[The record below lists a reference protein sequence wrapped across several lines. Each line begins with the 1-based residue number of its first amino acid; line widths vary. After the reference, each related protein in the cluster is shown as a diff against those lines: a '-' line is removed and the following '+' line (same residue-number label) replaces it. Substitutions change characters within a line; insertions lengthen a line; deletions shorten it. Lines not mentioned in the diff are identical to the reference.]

1 MSQWYVAVLVL
12 QCKIDGVPTG
22 RVDRQIHV
30 INAADHEAAYSKALF
45 LGSRAQHSY
54 PASDGGTVF
63 WEFKGLHELDAIL
76 SDTLGDGTEIWNQMS
91 EQDPAELVV
100 DKASLSAFWV
110 EANQDRKVSDILTEL
125 TPNTS
130 QERTRDR

>member
-1 MSQWYVAVLVL
+1 MSQWYVAVLVF

-30 INAADHEAAYSKALF
+30 ISATDHEAAYTKALF

-54 PASDGGTVF
+54 PATDGGTVT
-63 WEFKGLHELDAIL
+63 WEFKGLHELDQIL
-76 SDTLGDGTEIWNQMS
+76 AERLEDGTEIWNQMS
-91 EQDPAELVV
+91 NQDPAELVRE
-100 DKASLSAFWV
+100 KSSLSVFWI
-110 EANQDRKVSDILTEL
+110 EANQDRIASDVLSEL

-130 QERTRDR
+130 LERTRDR

>member
-30 INAADHEAAYSKALF
+30 INAVDHEAAYTKALF

-54 PASDGGTVF
+54 PATDGGTVA
-63 WEFKGLHELDAIL
+63 WEFKGLHELDLIL
-76 SDTLGDGTEIWNQMS
+76 SETLADGIEIWNQMS
-91 EQDPAELVV
+91 EQDPAELVR
-100 DKASLSAFWV
+100 DKASLAAFWV
-110 EANQDRKVSDILTEL
+110 EANQHRTASDILNEP

-130 QERTRDR
+130 LERTRDR